1 MTKSQLSV
9 VPAVTPA
16 QCAEEVRATVK
27 VRVLLADDHALF
39 REGLLLLLRQ
49 DPHLDVV
56 GVASNGREAVQ
67 LASTTKPDVI
77 ILDVTMPDLNGMEA
91 TRRIRAGN
99 PQAKILA
106 LSMHSEMHQVG
117 RMLEAGARGYV
128 LKDRSSSELKDAISR
143 VAGGEIYLDATIAQE
158 ILREYVSK
166 LDGGGDK
173 PAALLTSRQ
182 SEVLQMISEGRT
194 TKEIASLL
202 DVSVKT
208 IETYRRQIMAR
219 LDIHSVAGLTKYAVR
234 EGLTRP

>member
-1 MTKSQLSV
+1 
-9 VPAVTPA
+9 
-16 QCAEEVRATVK
+16 VK
-27 VRVLLADDHALF
+27 IRVLLADDHAIF

-49 DPHLDVV
+49 DAHIEVV

-67 LASTTKPDVI
+67 MAGTTKPDLI

-91 TRRIRAGN
+91 TRRIRAGD
-99 PQAKILA
+99 PQARILA
-106 LSMHSEMHQVG
+106 LSMHSEMLQVG

-128 LKDRSSSELKDAISR
+128 LKDRGGCELKEAITR
-143 VAGGEIYLDATIAQE
+143 VAAGEIYLDPTIAQE
-158 ILREYVSK
+158 ILRDYVSK
-166 LDGGGDK
+166 LDGGGEK
-173 PAALLTSRQ
+173 PASLLTSRQ
-182 SEVLQMISEGRT
+182 SEVLQMIAEGRT

-208 IETYRRQIMAR
+208 VETYRRQIMTR